1 MSITARIEIGDD
13 FSAPGM
19 IIISEIYFSIKCLI
33 RAFYTMNIVKY
44 LFELTFLICFTKL
57 CNQYKCT
64 PDSNY
69 NRQVTEYVKQ

>member
-1 MSITARIEIGDD
+1 
-13 FSAPGM
+13 
-19 IIISEIYFSIKCLI
+19 
-33 RAFYTMNIVKY
+33 MNIVKY